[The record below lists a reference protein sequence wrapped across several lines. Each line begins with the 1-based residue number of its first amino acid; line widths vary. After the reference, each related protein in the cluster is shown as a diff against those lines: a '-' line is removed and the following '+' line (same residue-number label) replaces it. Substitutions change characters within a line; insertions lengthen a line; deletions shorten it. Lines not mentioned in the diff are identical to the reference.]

1 MSLLPDN
8 FAALLYLKNQCRKWK
23 NIAFLMLIISF
34 LLFFKLIS
42 RSSSEPGNIDN
53 DVSKYIATIKIDGI
67 IFDDDYRTKILKKIA
82 TQDNIKAV
90 IVNIDSPGGGV
101 VGSEI
106 LYNNLREIAKHKP
119 IVTIMGSMAASG
131 GYMAAIASD
140 YIIARNGTLTGSIGV
155 VIQASEIT
163 NLADKI
169 GVKFLTYKSSP
180 LKAAP
185 SPFEKTSPKIDQVIN
200 ESIRDTY
207 EFFSGLVLERR
218 GDKLNKKNLNNIIDG
233 RVFTGRQA
241 IKAGLVDE
249 IGGEAEA
256 LSYLKTTAQINVD
269 DIEVKEI
276 SIKEEESKF
285 LGQFLGESAVNKF
298 LGLHKK
304 NEQVM
309 AIWDLNNYS
318 IK

>member
-23 NIAFLMLIISF
+23 NIAFLMLIVSF

-42 RSSSEPGNIDN
+42 HPSAGNIEN
-53 DVSKYIATIKIDGI
+53 DVSDYIATIKIDGI
-67 IFDDDYRTKILKKIA
+67 IFDDNYRTKILKKLA
-82 TQDNIKAV
+82 TQNNIKAV

-106 LYNNLREIAKHKP
+106 LYNNLREIAKYKP
-119 IVTIMGSMAASG
+119 IVTVMGSMAASG

-155 VIQASEIT
+155 IIQASEFT

-180 LKAAP
+180 LKATP
-185 SPFEKTSPKIDQVIN
+185 SPFEKTNPKVDQVIN
-200 ESIRDTY
+200 ESIKDTY
-207 EFFSGLVLERR
+207 EFFSGLVLDRR
-218 GDKLNKKNLNNIIDG
+218 DGKLNKKNLDHIIDG
-233 RVFTGRQA
+233 RIFTGRQA
-241 IKAGLVDE
+241 IKAGLIDE
-249 IGGEAEA
+249 IGGEDEA
-256 LSYLKTTAQINVD
+256 LAYLKTIGKI
-269 DIEVKEI
+269 DIDNMEVKEI
-276 SIKEEESKF
+276 PIKEEERDF
-285 LGQFLGESAVNKF
+285 LGKFLGESSVSKV

-304 NEQVM
+304 NEQIM
-309 AIWDLNNYS
+309 AIWNLNNYS
-318 IK
+318 Y

>member
-23 NIAFLMLIISF
+23 NIAFLMLIVSF
-34 LLFFKLIS
+34 LLFFKLVLK
-42 RSSSEPGNIDN
+42 SSDSSGNIEN
-53 DVSKYIATIKIDGI
+53 DVGDYIATIKIDGV
-67 IFDDDYRTKILKKIA
+67 IFDDDYRTKILKKLA
-82 TQDNIKAV
+82 AQNNIKAV

-106 LYNNLREIAKHKP
+106 LYNNLREIAKQKP
-119 IVTIMGSMAASG
+119 IVTVMGSMAASG
-131 GYMAAIASD
+131 GYMTAIASD

-155 VIQASEIT
+155 IIQSSEFT

-180 LKAAP
+180 LKATP
-185 SPFEKTSPKIDQVIN
+185 SPFEKTNPRVDQVIN

-207 EFFSGLVLERR
+207 GFFSSLVLERR
-218 GDKLNKKNLNNIIDG
+218 GDRLNKKNLHNIIDG
-233 RVFTGRQA
+233 RIFTGRQA
-241 IKAGLVDE
+241 MKAGLIDE

-256 LSYLKTTAQINVD
+256 LSYLKTVRKIDTEN
-269 DIEVKEI
+269 IEIKEI

-285 LGQFLGESAVNKF
+285 LGQFLGEDSISKI

-309 AIWDLNNYS
+309 AIWDLNSYS
-318 IK
+318 Y

>member
-23 NIAFLMLIISF
+23 NIAFLMLIVSF

-42 RSSSEPGNIDN
+42 HHSAGNIEN
-53 DVSKYIATIKIDGI
+53 DVSDYIATIKIDGI
-67 IFDDDYRTKILKKIA
+67 IFDDNYRTKILKKLA
-82 TQDNIKAV
+82 TQNNIKAV

-106 LYNNLREIAKHKP
+106 LYNNLREIAKYKP
-119 IVTIMGSMAASG
+119 IVTVMGSMAASG

-155 VIQASEIT
+155 IIQASEFT

-180 LKAAP
+180 LKATP
-185 SPFEKTSPKIDQVIN
+185 SPFEKTNPKVDQVIN
-200 ESIRDTY
+200 ESIKDTY
-207 EFFSGLVLERR
+207 EFFSGLVLDRR
-218 GDKLNKKNLNNIIDG
+218 DGKLNKKNLDHIIDG
-233 RVFTGRQA
+233 RIFTGRQA
-241 IKAGLVDE
+241 IKAGLIDE
-249 IGGEAEA
+249 IGGEDEA
-256 LSYLKTTAQINVD
+256 LAYLKTIGKI
-269 DIEVKEI
+269 DIDNMEVKEI
-276 SIKEEESKF
+276 PIKEEERDF
-285 LGQFLGESAVNKF
+285 LGKFLGESSVSKV

-304 NEQVM
+304 NEQIM
-309 AIWDLNNYS
+309 AIWNLNNYS
-318 IK
+318 Y

>member
-23 NIAFLMLIISF
+23 NIAFLMIIISF
-34 LLFFKLIS
+34 LLFFKLAS
-42 RSSSEPGNIDN
+42 KSSDSGDIEN
-53 DVSKYIATIKIDGI
+53 DASDYIATIKIDGI
-67 IFDDDYRTKILKKIA
+67 IFDDDYRTKILKKLA
-82 TQDNIKAV
+82 TQNNIKAV

-119 IVTIMGSMAASG
+119 IITVMGSMAASG

-155 VIQASEIT
+155 IIQASEFT
-163 NLADKI
+163 DLADKI

-180 LKAAP
+180 LKASP
-185 SPFEKTSPKIDQVIN
+185 SPFEKTNPKVDQVIN
-200 ESIRDTY
+200 ESIKDTY

-218 GDKLNKKNLNNIIDG
+218 GDKLNKKNLDHIIDG
-233 RVFTGRQA
+233 RIFTGRQA
-241 IKAGLVDE
+241 IKAGLIDE

-256 LSYLKTTAQINVD
+256 LAYLKTTGKIDTDN
-269 DIEVKEI
+269 IEIKEV

-285 LGQFLGESAVNKF
+285 LGQFLGESAVSKI
-298 LGLHKK
+298 LGLHQK

-309 AIWDLNNYS
+309 AIWNLNNYS
-318 IK
+318 FR